1 MPRPRSFAKS
11 RGGATLIAIGL
22 IALTVAAVG
31 LSVAALRQG
40 RGPGDVDA
48 TVGPAPTFTYAVR
61 TPTATATPTASTS
74 PTPAGAPGAAE
85 RFLSVGADAMWR
97 ATAGACGGAAPVVER
112 SGDNGATWQSVTPTA
127 KGAVQ
132 MLSLT
137 SFGGRNATAVTALG
151 ANCTLNTLRTY
162 TDGRF
167 WEPYPDIFAVDTYVL
182 PGERAVIVD
191 GTRITAPCATPW
203 GLRSAGST
211 TAIVCDDA
219 AYRLDGQNWT
229 RLAQTAR
236 AVAVSADTVT
246 SRRRMPRAAASA
258 SPPTRATRPERASS
272 DARRSTPP
280 MPPGRSH
287 WTRAAAHR
295 APYSPSGRAHAS
307 STSPAEP
314 AAVTRRAA
322 RRRGDAAR
330 AARRASRRSHRH
342 PLRAPH
348 RCRTAPIWP

>member
-1 MPRPRSFAKS
+1 VPRPRSFAKS
-11 RGGATLIAIGL
+11 RGGATHFAIGL

-61 TPTATATPTASTS
+61 TPTATATPTASAS
-74 PTPAGAPGAAE
+74 PTPAGAPGATE

-127 KGAVQ
+127 KSAVQ

-191 GTRITAPCATPW
+191 GTRIAAPCATPW

-236 AVAVSADTVT
+236 AVAVSADTVYIAQT
-246 SRRRMPRAAASA
+246 DAACSGIRITAH
-258 SPPTRATRPERASS
+258 SS
-272 DARRSTPP
+272 DATGTSDLGCT
-280 MPPGRSH
+280 
-287 WTRAAAHR
+287 TLDAADA
-295 APYSPSGRAHAS
+295 AGPLALDAS
-307 STSPAEP
+307 SS
-314 AAVTRRAA
+314 
-322 RRRGDAAR
+322 
-330 AARRASRRSHRH
+330 ASGTVLTLWAGSR
-342 PLRAPH
+342 LIDIAG
-348 RCRTAPIWP
+348 

>member
-40 RGPGDVDA
+40 RGPGDLDA

-132 MLSLT
+132 VLSLT
-137 SFGGRNATAVTALG
+137 SFGGRNATAVAALG

-167 WEPYPDIFAVDTYVL
+167 WEPYPDIFAADTYVL

-211 TAIVCDDA
+211 TAIICDDA

-236 AVAVSADTVT
+236 AVAVSADTVYIAQ
-246 SRRRMPRAAASA
+246 MDAACSGIRITAH
-258 SPPTRATRPERASS
+258 SS
-272 DARRSTPP
+272 DATGTSDLGCT
-280 MPPGRSH
+280 
-287 WTRAAAHR
+287 TLDAADA
-295 APYSPSGRAHAS
+295 AGPLALDAS
-307 STSPAEP
+307 SS
-314 AAVTRRAA
+314 
-322 RRRGDAAR
+322 
-330 AARRASRRSHRH
+330 ASGPVLTLWVGSR
-342 PLRAPH
+342 LIDIAG
-348 RCRTAPIWP
+348 

>member
-61 TPTATATPTASTS
+61 TPTATATPTASAS

-112 SGDNGATWQSVTPTA
+112 SGDNGATWQSVTPTT

-132 MLSLT
+132 VLSLT
-137 SFGGRNATAVTALG
+137 SFGGRNATAVAALG

-211 TAIVCDDA
+211 TAIICDDA

-236 AVAVSADTVT
+236 AVAVSADTVYIAQ
-246 SRRRMPRAAASA
+246 MDAACSGIRITAH
-258 SPPTRATRPERASS
+258 SS
-272 DARRSTPP
+272 DATGTSDLGCT
-280 MPPGRSH
+280 
-287 WTRAAAHR
+287 TLDAADA
-295 APYSPSGRAHAS
+295 AGPLALDAS
-307 STSPAEP
+307 SS
-314 AAVTRRAA
+314 
-322 RRRGDAAR
+322 
-330 AARRASRRSHRH
+330 ASGPVLTLWAGSR
-342 PLRAPH
+342 LIDIAG
-348 RCRTAPIWP
+348 